1 MVWAVRYVAGE
12 ISRLLRRWFLTRN
25 VWASKKME
33 WTSGPVPN
41 PITCQWTSFLRHS
54 VRPARREGKNPGVIT
69 VSMSC
74 PHSWCHGLRA

>member
-12 ISRLLRRWFLTRN
+12 ISRLLRRWLLTTN

-41 PITCQWTSFLRHS
+41 PITCQWTCFLRHS
-54 VRPARREGKNPGVIT
+54 VRSARREEKHRGVST
-69 VSMSC
+69 VSIPC
-74 PHSWCHGLRA
+74 PHSWCHGFRA